1 MGAETKYGTKKK
13 RFRHLTDGRL
23 RLVDIFSSNNLL
35 GVPFELLTAR
45 YSYISS
51 VTLAFKAAPE
61 VVWDANS
68 FVSTRK
74 KVAGLTDTLF

>member
-1 MGAETKYGTKKK
+1 MELKNNNK
-13 RFRHLTDGRL
+13 HLTHGRL
-23 RLVDIFSSNNLL
+23 RLVDIFSSNNLPSNL
-35 GVPFELLTAR
+35 FELLTAR

-74 KVAGLTDTLF
+74 MVAGLTDTLF

>member
-1 MGAETKYGTKKK
+1 MSNKKH
-13 RFRHLTDGRL
+13 FRHLNDGRL
-23 RLVDIFSSNNLL
+23 RLVNIFSSNNL
-35 GVPFELLTAR
+35 PCELLTAR

-74 KVAGLTDTLF
+74 MVAGLTDTLF

>member
-1 MGAETKYGTKKK
+1 MELKK
-13 RFRHLTDGRL
+13 FGHLTDGRL

-68 FVSTRK
+68 FVSTERWLLDSQILCFEN
-74 KVAGLTDTLF
+74 KVL

>member
-1 MGAETKYGTKKK
+1 MSNKKH
-13 RFRHLTDGRL
+13 FRHLTDGRL
-23 RLVDIFSSNNLL
+23 RLVDIFSSNNFLC
-35 GVPFELLTAR
+35 VPFELLTAR

-74 KVAGLTDTLF
+74 MVAGLTDTLF

>member
-1 MGAETKYGTKKK
+1 MWNKKHC
-13 RFRHLTDGRL
+13 RHLTDGRL
-23 RLVDIFSSNNLL
+23 RLVDIFSSNNLPS
-35 GVPFELLTAR
+35 VPFELLTAR

-68 FVSTRK
+68 FVSTRQM
-74 KVAGLTDTLF
+74 VVGLTDTLF